1 MKNYKMIIAL
11 LILTFS
17 ALYCFNNVNASAA
30 VKTSLKNGTFTVSG
44 KGSMKS
50 SMIPSKKQKKKIKKV
65 NIMRGVTKIPPYAFD
80 GCKKLNKVKISNTVK
95 EIGAFAFYG
104 CSFDTITIPNSVK
117 KMGSGVLG
125 GSHLIKKVSM
135 PGDMTFIWNGKKE
148 DEWGVITGYDNVD
161 TIICSTNLNLSLL
174 NIVKSRNI
182 TLLDSDDYSSENGGV
197 YTKDGTI
204 LLRVLGG
211 VSDFVVSEKCKI
223 INASAFTYVFFN
235 GEEDEYAI
243 CNLSSVVIPE
253 SVERFDFKEE
263 YPYIGTFYSLDNFII
278 KTQKLPEDD
287 MYKLAKASIN
297 SKPVIKG
304 LYDAGY
310 DILVNGFILIDEI
323 RDENGSVIESK
334 ISKEGKLAFHYY
346 LDDEVAIVPDC
357 VEEVSIFNPLGKVG
371 NTTTKKVIMGKN
383 VKRICNSA
391 FVNLSSLEE
400 VELNDGL
407 ESIGDNAFM
416 NTGLT
421 SLILPQSVKSL
432 GIDFIYGTKI
442 KEISIPKGVENYDED
457 YYDTDTL
464 EKIVFE

>member
-65 NIMRGVTKIPPYAFD
+65 NIMKGVTKIPPYAFD

-135 PGDMTFIWNGKKE
+135 PGEMIFIWNGKKE
-148 DEWGVITGYDNVD
+148 DEWGVITGYDNVECIHC
-161 TIICSTNLNLSLL
+161 TTNLKLSLL
-174 NIVKSRNI
+174 NIVRARNI
-182 TLLDSDDYSSENGGV
+182 ALLDSDDYISENGAI

-211 VSDFVVSEKCKI
+211 VNDLVISDKCKT
-223 INASAFTYVFFN
+223 INASAFTHEYYN
-235 GEEDEYAI
+235 GTEDELVLYL
-243 CNLSSVVIPE
+243 NSVFIPE

-263 YPYIGTFYSLDNFII
+263 EPYIGAFYSLEKFII
-278 KTQKLPEDD
+278 KTKTLPKEDV
-287 MYKLAKASIN
+287 YNLAEASLN

-310 DILVNGFILIDEI
+310 DILVNGFLLFDETTDEYGTVID
-323 RDENGSVIESK
+323 SK

-371 NTTTKKVIMGKN
+371 NITTKKVIMGKN

-391 FVNLSSLEE
+391 FVNLKTLKE
-400 VELNDGL
+400 VELNEGL
-407 ESIGDNAFM
+407 EEIGDNAFM

-432 GIDFIYGTKI
+432 GFDFITGTQI
-442 KEISIPKGVENYDED
+442 KEISIPKSVE
-457 YYDTDTL
+457 YYDGAFPDDDTDM
-464 EKIVFE
+464 KIIFE